1 MHQRSKGIQMKETH
15 EKIRQELDVLVNT
28 GMQLVQSIGDY
39 SKFAPGYHEWYTR
52 SLAVV
57 RHLLPDRLAEFERLY
72 HLDNRKNITASTYT
86 IEDYLHARCIPRSAN
101 EREVVLPTA
110 IKFANQIY
118 ILKSASSRLDDILSN
133 IQGILQADL
142 FDSEIDAAR
151 DLLKNGHLR
160 AAGAVVGVVLESH
173 LAKICQSHEIA
184 TSKKNPTMSDFND
197 LLKKENFFDVPVWR
211 GIQVLGD
218 IRNLCCHSK
227 DRDPTPDEVQELI
240 DGVAKAIKTIV

>member
-1 MHQRSKGIQMKETH
+1 MHQRSKGLQMKEVH
-15 EKIRQELDVLVNT
+15 KKIRQELDALVKT
-28 GMQLVQSIGDY
+28 GAELAQSIGDY
-39 SKFAPGYHEWYTR
+39 SKFWPGYHGWYTR

-57 RHLLPDRLAEFERLY
+57 HHLLPDRLAEFERLY
-72 HLDNRKNITASTYT
+72 HLDNRKNITVSTYT

-118 ILKSASSRLDDILSN
+118 ILKSASSRLDDILAN

-151 DLLKNGHLR
+151 DLLKKGHLR
-160 AAGAVVGVVLESH
+160 AAGVVVGVVLESH
-173 LAKICQSHEIA
+173 LAKVCRTHGVTI
-184 TSKKNPTMSDFND
+184 SKKNPVMSNFND
-197 LLKKENFFDVPVWR
+197 LLKKENIFNNLTWS
-211 GIQVLGD
+211 GIQHLGA
-218 IRNLCCHSK
+218 IRNQCCHSK

-240 DGVAKAIKTIV
+240 DGVDKAIKTIV